1 MSFEA
6 LSAVGA
12 CVQIVKTL
20 YEYHAV
26 HSRNK
31 ALLDILEGFSQNLEI
46 SLERL
51 QAREE
56 ILGLGKNDALE
67 SIERDF
73 TAAKSWLITNDKRLR
88 SIWTALQA
96 SDKLADLDARL
107 TKAFASKMAVA
118 IFSALQDTR
127 AGVVKLQTTLEGLP
141 TNLETV
147 CRTSTKEAIHEAI
160 TELKKEAYEAVGGSE
175 RGPRRGFKNGEAEKI
190 ISALVDQLAAQERIK
205 EEEEELASP
214 VDGPPPVQP
223 ARSTSVPP
231 VPYGP
236 TASSSSTSRRVS
248 SYAPSVAT
256 TAADDPFAP
265 ATSRASS
272 LFSRRR
278 STTTLA
284 TSVAHSDGETLAPPS
299 MSADDA
305 SMRTSKNKAKSK
317 KDRLPPG
324 AIVFHPRDP
333 FTDTELV
340 DPVLANDGL
349 IHDRWSLVAGTGT
362 HKNLRDP
369 GEPLVIV
376 GDVVQLREALFK
388 SFPER
393 RAEWQERRQAY
404 RRDTLDLYESS
415 NYAQLPDLVDRLSHV
430 LLFEPTSVSL
440 RVRRGLCFYRL
451 RLLDKALE
459 DLDVAVDLSR
469 RGVDGE
475 RDVHEPDVDALR
487 ARALVLEEMH
497 DNTAAL
503 RDVDLVLASTP
514 HDVLALSLRASL
526 HGVSGDAKAAQA
538 DLAATNAAV
547 RNGKAYR
554 SRLGDADCDLEYL
567 ARGWAY
573 CHVGDFSSAFADF
586 GFSAGLKDPPE
597 PYTLACRALAKIK
610 DEETSGSLSSETLS
624 TCLAELDDA
633 IDLLRKVGIKEDKL
647 DECFGRRTSGAP
659 VLRLGEDGLPVS
671 AYPLLFL
678 RASARTAQGDLG
690 LALHDFET
698 AFRLRGGGVRDV
710 ATVRAALAELRAACG
725 DLDGAQRD
733 FDRALAVCEPGQRF
747 AIVQARDE
755 LSA

>member
-1 MSFEA
+1 MSFGA

-56 ILGLGKNDALE
+56 MLGLGKNDALE

-73 TAAKSWLITNDKRLR
+73 SNAKSWLTANDKNLR

-118 IFSALQDTR
+118 IFSALQETR
-127 AGVVKLQTTLEGLP
+127 AGVVKLQTTIEGLP

-147 CRTSTKEAIHEAI
+147 CRTSTREAIHEAI

-175 RGPRRGFKNGEAEKI
+175 GRERGFRNGEAEKI
-190 ISALVDQLAAQERIK
+190 ISQLVDQLAAQERIK
-205 EEEEELASP
+205 EEEEELLST
-214 VDGPPPVQP
+214 VDYPPLQP
-223 ARSTSVPP
+223 SSSAPP
-231 VPYGP
+231 IPYTP
-236 TASSSSTSRRVS
+236 ASSSSASRRAS
-248 SYAPSVAT
+248 SYSASS
-256 TAADDPFAP
+256 TAVPDDPFEPAP
-265 ATSRASS
+265 SRASS
-272 LFSRRR
+272 LFSRRQ
-278 STTTLA
+278 STATLA
-284 TSVAHSDGETLAPPS
+284 TSYAPSDGETLAPS
-299 MSADDA
+299 TSGDDA
-305 SMRTSKNKAKSK
+305 SVRTGKSKGKSK
-317 KDRLPPG
+317 KDRIPPG
-324 AIVFHPRDP
+324 AIVFNPKDP
-333 FTDTELV
+333 FTDAELV

-349 IHDRWSLVAGTGT
+349 IHDRWSLVTGL

-369 GEPLVIV
+369 GEPLLIV

-388 SFPER
+388 SFPDR
-393 RAEWQERRQAY
+393 RSEFQERRQAY
-404 RRDTLDLYESS
+404 RRETLEMYAAAS
-415 NYAQLPDLVDRLSHV
+415 YAQLPELLDRLSHI
-430 LLFEPTSVSL
+430 LLYEPTSVSL
-440 RVRRGLCFYRL
+440 RVRRGMAYYRL
-451 RLLDKALE
+451 RLLREALE
-459 DLDVAVDLSR
+459 DLDTAVDLSK

-475 RDVHEPDVDALR
+475 RDKHEPDVDALR

-497 DNTAAL
+497 ENAAAL
-503 RDVDLVLASTP
+503 RDIDLVLSSTP
-514 HDVLALSLRASL
+514 TDVLALSLRASL
-526 HGVSGDAKAAQA
+526 RGVAGDLSGAQA

-547 RNGKAYR
+547 RGGKAYR
-554 SRLGDADCDLEYL
+554 SRLGDADADLEFL

-573 CHVGDFSSAFADF
+573 CHVSDFSSAVADF
-586 GFSAGLKDPPE
+586 TFSASLRDPPE

-610 DEETSGSLSSETLS
+610 AEESSGPISPTTLASCLS
-624 TCLAELDDA
+624 ELDDA
-633 IDLLRKVGIKEDKL
+633 VDMLRKLVVKEEKHG
-647 DECFGRRTSGAP
+647 ESFGRRTSGAP
-659 VLRLGEDGLPVS
+659 VLQMGEDGLPVA
-671 AYPLLFL
+671 AYSLLLL

-698 AFRLRGGGVRDV
+698 ALRLRPACVNDV
-710 ATVRAALAELRAACG
+710 ASVRAALAELRAACG

-747 AIVQARDE
+747 AMVSARE
-755 LSA
+755 EHGV

>member
-1 MSFEA
+1 MSFGA

-127 AGVVKLQTTLEGLP
+127 AGVVKLQTTIEGLP

-160 TELKKEAYEAVGGSE
+160 TELKKEAYEAVGGSD

-205 EEEEELASP
+205 EEEEELLSP
-214 VDGPPPVQP
+214 VDGPPPPLP

-231 VPYGP
+231 VPYAP
-236 TASSSSTSRRVS
+236 TASTSRRTS

-256 TAADDPFAP
+256 TAPDDPFEP

-272 LFSRRR
+272 LFSRRQ
-278 STTTLA
+278 STATLA
-284 TSVAHSDGETLAPPS
+284 TSVVHSDGETLAPS
-299 MSADDA
+299 LSADDA
-305 SMRTSKNKAKSK
+305 SVRTGKSKAKSK

-324 AIVFHPRDP
+324 AIMFHPRDP
-333 FTDTELV
+333 FTDAELV

-349 IHDRWSLVAGTGT
+349 IHDRWSLVGSTGT

-369 GEPLVIV
+369 GEPLLIV

-393 RAEWQERRQAY
+393 RTEWQERRQAY
-404 RRDTLDLYESS
+404 RRETLDLNDSS
-415 NYAQLPDLVDRLSHV
+415 SYAHLPELVDRLSHV
-430 LLFEPTSVSL
+430 LLYEPTSVSL

-459 DLDVAVDLSR
+459 DLDVAVDMSR

-497 DNTAAL
+497 DNAAAR

-514 HDVLALSLRASL
+514 TDVLALSLRASL
-526 HGVSGDAKAAQA
+526 HGVAGDAKAAQA

-610 DEETSGSLSSETLS
+610 DEETSGSLSPETLS
-624 TCLAELDDA
+624 TCLAELDEA
-633 IDLLRKVGIKEDKL
+633 IDLLRKVGLKEDKL
-647 DECFGRRTSGAP
+647 DECSGRRTSGAP
-659 VLRLGEDGLPVS
+659 VLRMGEDGLPVS

-698 AFRLRGGGVRDV
+698 AFRLRGDGVRDV

-725 DLDGAQRD
+725 DLDGAQQD

-755 LSA
+755 LSP